1 LNKTM
6 TLFRKEINM
15 GDKIELKEIEVIQD
29 GLFQLDFH
37 NENKN
42 TSFRVFVEPEKLL
55 TLMGKAMQ
63 VNYQKYWDKIYAEQS
78 L

>member
-1 LNKTM
+1 
-6 TLFRKEINM
+6 M

-42 TSFRVFVEPEKLL
+42 TWFRVFVEPEKLFG
-55 TLMGKAMQ
+55 LMGKAMQ
-63 VNYQKYWDKIYAEQS
+63 VNYQKY
-78 L
+78 

>member
-1 LNKTM
+1 
-6 TLFRKEINM
+6 M

-29 GLFQLDFH
+29 GLFQLDFY

-42 TSFRVFVEPEKLL
+42 TSFRVFIEPEKLL

-63 VNYQKYWDKIYAEQS
+63 VNYQKYWDKIYDEQ
-78 L
+78 

>member
-1 LNKTM
+1 
-6 TLFRKEINM
+6 M

>member
-1 LNKTM
+1 M